1 MQRSDGIIKRTFNGD
16 DVTLTCEFCG
26 EPIALHNPEFGLDCK
41 NRCQE
46 KALRRLMEEQDG

>member
-1 MQRSDGIIKRTFNGD
+1 VQRSDGIIKRTFNGD